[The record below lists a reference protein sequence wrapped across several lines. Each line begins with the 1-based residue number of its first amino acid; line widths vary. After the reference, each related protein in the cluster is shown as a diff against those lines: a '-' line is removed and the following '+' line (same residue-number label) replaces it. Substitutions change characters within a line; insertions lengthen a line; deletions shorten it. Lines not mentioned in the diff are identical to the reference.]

1 MNYLLFQPAS
11 ITEPD
16 RVYRN
21 GKLLEQSSERS
32 QEYDTIVALFRKGGQ
47 SSYPW
52 IGKVRSFYLVRGLF
66 DAKDEAGRTLS
77 FLFASDNDV
86 FKNELIDIADSINF
100 SVDAQT
106 YQAIDKFLSGREK
119 KKKTWKY
126 ITFFLIVVFLI
137 TLIFAL

>member
-1 MNYLLFQPAS
+1 MNYFLFQPAS
-11 ITEPD
+11 LTEPD

-21 GKLLEQSSERS
+21 GELLEQSSDRS
-32 QEYDTIVALFRKGGQ
+32 QVYDKIVSLFRKGGQ

-86 FKNELIDIADSINF
+86 FKNDLIDIADSIHF
-100 SVDAQT
+100 SVDSQT
-106 YQAIDKFLSGREK
+106 YQAIDEFLSSREK
-119 KKKTWKY
+119 KKKTWK
-126 ITFFLIVVFLI
+126 IISLFLIVVFLI

>member
-77 FLFASDNDV
+77 FRFASDNDV

-100 SVDAQT
+100 SVDSQT
-106 YQAIDKFLSGREK
+106 YQAIEEFLSGREK
-119 KKKTWKY
+119 KKKTWKF